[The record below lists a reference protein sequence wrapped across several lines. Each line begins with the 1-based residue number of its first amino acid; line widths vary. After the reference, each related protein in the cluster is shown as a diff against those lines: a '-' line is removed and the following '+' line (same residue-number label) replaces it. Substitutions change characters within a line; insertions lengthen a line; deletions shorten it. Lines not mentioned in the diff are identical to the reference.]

1 MAQWRFRH
9 HLRQLLSAAFLCRAG
24 RSVAEQEKR
33 NEQMIEAYSVT
44 FTGKGVME
52 VELQRLLLEADTK
65 QVLVLIFE
73 VSLLLSGTFAA
84 GVFWSVASCDMWK

>member
-1 MAQWRFRH
+1 M
-9 HLRQLLSAAFLCRAG
+9 
-24 RSVAEQEKR
+24 AEQEKR